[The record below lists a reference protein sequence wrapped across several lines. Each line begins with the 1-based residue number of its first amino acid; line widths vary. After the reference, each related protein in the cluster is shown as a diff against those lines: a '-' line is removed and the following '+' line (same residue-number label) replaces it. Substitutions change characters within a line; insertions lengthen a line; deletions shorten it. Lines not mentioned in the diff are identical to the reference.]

1 MSQFDAYKLF
11 CLLYY
16 LVAPHRLFLDESQ
29 NMNIE
34 QVFEEALNKLLSEGV
49 AQLFDFQNLLL
60 DVKVESGLFK
70 LSRRFG
76 LFCMLEYA

>member
-1 MSQFDAYKLF
+1 
-11 CLLYY
+11 
-16 LVAPHRLFLDESQ
+16 
-29 NMNIE
+29 MNIE